1 MIYYWGACSPTLDGV
16 RGLWG
21 EVFNQQQGDF
31 ELKMVVSEIDFKLAP
46 TLLYGSEDYE
56 KVAKELKDQSG
67 GTGVC
72 AGVLKTGSVA
82 WRCETCQTDPQAILC
97 QACYENSDHTGH
109 KIWLKTNV
117 GGCCDCGNPDAF
129 KKEGWCTKHQGF
141 ESSNEA
147 FIASLSPYL
156 KVSSP

>member
-1 MIYYWGACSPTLDGV
+1 M
-16 RGLWG
+16 
-21 EVFNQQQGDF
+21 
-31 ELKMVVSEIDFKLAP
+31 
-46 TLLYGSEDYE
+46 
-56 KVAKELKDQSG
+56 
-67 GTGVC
+67 
-72 AGVLKTGSVA
+72 LKTGDVA

-129 KKEGWCTKHQGF
+129 KKEGWCTRHQGF

-156 KVSSP
+156 KVSSPQTFSAVLSQFKRVLLILQAEPGNLNVQKVIRKFLDFLSE